1 MWLSMVKRLEKLVAI
16 VCVCL
21 LFMLATACSYEKIN
35 TRCALT
41 DCYLDGI
48 FTENDIQNI
57 AALRVGY
64 VAIVKSLEQD
74 TEDYRKID
82 FKETSFDPL
91 TDEQKAKIKSDYE
104 KLHEGMKMT
113 EFKIAGYYGNYNGR
127 YVVELTAEWEGYS
140 HLTSVEKV
148 IVANVYLGYIDAAYE
163 FFIWQPAA

>member
-1 MWLSMVKRLEKLVAI
+1 MIKRLCKLVAVI
-16 VCVCL
+16 CAVS

-48 FTENDIQNI
+48 FTENDIKNI

-64 VAIVKSLEQD
+64 VAIVKSLVQD
-74 TEDYRKID
+74 TEDYRKIN

-91 TDEQKAKIKSDYE
+91 TDEQKDKIKSDYE

-127 YVVELTAEWEGYS
+127 YVVELTADWEGYL
-140 HLTSVEKV
+140 HLTSVTKV
-148 IVANVYLGYIDAAYE
+148 IVANVYLGYMGAAYE
-163 FFIWQPAA
+163 FFVWQPTE

>member
-1 MWLSMVKRLEKLVAI
+1 MIKRLGKFVAI
-16 VCVCL
+16 ACAVSL
-21 LFMLATACSYEKIN
+21 LMLVTACSYEKIN

-48 FTENDIQNI
+48 FTENDIKNI

-74 TEDYRKID
+74 TEDYRKIN
-82 FKETSFDPL
+82 FKETSFEPL
-91 TDEQKAKIKSDYE
+91 TDEQKDKIKSDYE

-127 YVVELTAEWEGYS
+127 YVVELTADWEGYL
-140 HLTSVEKV
+140 HLTSVTKV
-148 IVANVYLGYIDAAYE
+148 IVANVYLGYMGAAYE
-163 FFIWQPAA
+163 FFIWQPTE